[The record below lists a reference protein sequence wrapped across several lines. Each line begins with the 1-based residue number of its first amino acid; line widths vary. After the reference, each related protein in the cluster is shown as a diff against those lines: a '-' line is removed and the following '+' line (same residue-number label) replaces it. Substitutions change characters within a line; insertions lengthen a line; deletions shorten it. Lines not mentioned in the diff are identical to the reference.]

1 MRRLDKL
8 NDSDLL
14 DIEKHFP
21 VQVVFNDL
29 YIEDFLDT
37 VENYLSEGQGFG
49 VNYGDC
55 SFPDD
60 LDEYDI
66 ETRGT
71 FEGVEFGLHSGTEVL
86 LDYKTFYYYLEKV
99 CNRYCEDFPENKQAM
114 EKALE
119 KFRLRFLVD

>member
-21 VQVVFNDL
+21 VQVVFNNL
-29 YIEDFLDT
+29 HLEDFLSRI
-37 VENYLSEGQGFG
+37 VNGVSEGHGFG
-49 VNYGDC
+49 VDYGAC
-55 SFPDD
+55 VFPGD

-66 ETRGT
+66 ETSGT
-71 FEGVEFGLHSGTEVL
+71 FEGVEFGLHNGAEVL

-99 CNRYCEDFPENKQAM
+99 CNRYCEDFPKDREII
-114 EKALE
+114 EKSLE